1 MFVFSIAQA
10 GGGLQQQQQQQQDD
24 QTDGAAA
31 AAAQQQQNTGVRRLS
46 LVRRPTVTVL
56 INQQAGTPTTPGTP
70 KVYEDKRSDS
80 I

>member
-1 MFVFSIAQA
+1 MLLIIQA
-10 GGGLQQQQQQQQDD
+10 GGLQQQQQQLQD

-31 AAAQQQQNTGVRRLS
+31 VIAGAQQNLAGRRLS

-70 KVYEDKRSDS
+70 KLYEGKRADS

>member
-1 MFVFSIAQA
+1 MLLLVYHFQA
-10 GGGLQQQQQQQQDD
+10 PKFQQD
-24 QTDGAAA
+24 QTDGPARP
-31 AAAQQQQNTGVRRLS
+31 QQNLGTGRRLS

-70 KVYEDKRSDS
+70 KASLYEGKRADS

>member
-1 MFVFSIAQA
+1 MTGRV
-10 GGGLQQQQQQQQDD
+10 
-24 QTDGAAA
+24 
-31 AAAQQQQNTGVRRLS
+31 QQNLATGRRLS

-70 KVYEDKRSDS
+70 KASLYEGKRSDS